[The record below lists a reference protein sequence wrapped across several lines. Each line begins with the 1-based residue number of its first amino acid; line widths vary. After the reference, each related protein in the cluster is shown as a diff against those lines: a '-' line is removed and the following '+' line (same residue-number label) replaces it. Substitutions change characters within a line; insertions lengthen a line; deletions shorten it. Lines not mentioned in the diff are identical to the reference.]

1 MIQTSAAQCVAWRKG
16 FFDGILN
23 QDSSFTNKNAGHD
36 VEPGSP
42 KGDATVVVKE
52 AIVPITP
59 QCPAPLSYY
68 APLAAKTF
76 RWLYTEQKNH
86 TSSNDSDLST
96 TPTEEYCQTLT
107 YGFTK
112 HCE

>member
-42 KGDATVVVKE
+42 KGDATVVVKQ

-68 APLAAKTF
+68 APLVS
-76 RWLYTEQKNH
+76 KNLQMVIH
-86 TSSNDSDLST
+86 
-96 TPTEEYCQTLT
+96 
-107 YGFTK
+107 
-112 HCE
+112 

>member
-1 MIQTSAAQCVAWRKG
+1 MEKG
-16 FFDGILN
+16 FFDGIPN

-42 KGDATVVVKE
+42 KGDATVVVKQ

-68 APLAAKTF
+68 APLVS
-76 RWLYTEQKNH
+76 KNLQMVIH
-86 TSSNDSDLST
+86 
-96 TPTEEYCQTLT
+96 
-107 YGFTK
+107 
-112 HCE
+112 